1 VHRGGLSLRSHLSP
15 SNSPRRRPAERETRV
30 ELRGA
35 GQGDRSA
42 CLILSRMTAN
52 YGKTSMTNGICF
64 LTTTFAADLERFELL
79 RRSVQLF
86 APEMPHVAIVNTEDI
101 PKFTKRFGADSRLQI
116 VRSADVLPQDIE
128 RRRRKSGPRWLTG
141 KWLHKDLIKGW
152 HAQQLMKLFALAGL
166 AYESAVFMDSD
177 VFVCRPLDPGYFYID
192 GRLKLFRRM
201 ASNPESFDFDISTHD
216 ILGNPLHRVTQLYD
230 YIYSPACF
238 RKSSAI
244 ALFAEL
250 ERRHESKWL
259 HRFLLERRPS
269 EYNLLGYAATVLED
283 GRSYQI
289 VECEPDQMHHS
300 IRFPEDRGR
309 YAEEIELMM
318 RRPKPFALIQSS
330 LGIEQQTINESFLQ
344 LAQAHRKTA
353 D

>member
-1 VHRGGLSLRSHLSP
+1 
-15 SNSPRRRPAERETRV
+15 
-30 ELRGA
+30 
-35 GQGDRSA
+35 
-42 CLILSRMTAN
+42 
-52 YGKTSMTNGICF
+52 MTNGICF

-79 RRSVQLF
+79 RRSAQLF
-86 APEMPHVAIVNTEDI
+86 APEMPHVAVVNTEDI
-101 PKFTKRFGADSRLQI
+101 PEFTKHFGADSMLQI
-116 VRSADVLPQDIE
+116 VRSCDVLPRDIE

-152 HAQQLMKLFALAGL
+152 HAQQLMKLFALAEL

-192 GRLKLFRRM
+192 GRLKLFRRI
-201 ASNPESFDFDISTHD
+201 APNPESFDFDISTHD

-259 HRFLLERRPS
+259 RRFLLERRPS

-283 GRSYQI
+283 GRNYQI
-289 VECEPDQMHHS
+289 VECEPDQLHHS
-300 IRFPEDRGR
+300 IRFPEDRAR
-309 YAEEIELMM
+309 YAEEFELMM
-318 RRPKPFALIQSS
+318 RRPKPFALIQST

-344 LAQAHRKTA
+344 IAQAHRKMA